1 MPRRGFT
8 RDTILQMVRDK
19 LTGALT
25 GINLADADLQ
35 GIDLSFINLEEAIL
49 TRANLQGANL
59 RFANFMK
66 AEFGTKSNFR
76 RSALLG
82 MQIPRLRAQMRWK
95 RIPYN
100 RLPADFRFEP
110 ANLHSQA
117 RASGNYFPKAQ
128 SGKFWFHELTRC
140 MVGKCEFE

>member
-1 MPRRGFT
+1 
-8 RDTILQMVRDK
+8 
-19 LTGALT
+19 
-25 GINLADADLQ
+25 
-35 GIDLSFINLEEAIL
+35 
-49 TRANLQGANL
+49 
-59 RFANFMK
+59 MK

-117 RASGNYFPKAQ
+117 RASGNYLPKAQ
-128 SGKFWFHELTRC
+128 SGKFWFH
-140 MVGKCEFE
+140 VIGI